1 MDIRRGDIIM
11 VHFYGNGNIQN
22 GYRPAVIVQNNIGN
36 RFSPTTIVAPI
47 TSEIKKTNLP
57 THEVI
62 KREDTNGLRFDSMA
76 LCEQLITINKS
87 DINKKIGKITNENT
101 MRNISKACS
110 ISLDIALA

>member
-1 MDIRRGDIIM
+1 
-11 VHFYGNGNIQN
+11 
-22 GYRPAVIVQNNIGN
+22 
-36 RFSPTTIVAPI
+36 
-47 TSEIKKTNLP
+47 
-57 THEVI
+57 
-62 KREDTNGLRFDSMA
+62 MA